1 MQREREKNKYHQ
13 VPIEIPLDNSLL
25 KPATI
30 PACLGRGWTTNCF
43 CLPLLF
49 FYLSRSIVGLS
60 ETSHPLS
67 SYTKM
72 HQARRQKG
80 DLIQV
85 AQDSPFRPRHT
96 LSLKIKRRLSFLS
109 PCHSSHYRFSF
120 TSREEER
127 LSIFKKGLA
136 SEIMTQ
142 I

>member
-85 AQDSPFRPRHT
+85 AQDSPFRPHHT
-96 LSLKIKRRLSFLS
+96 LSLKIKRRLALVFSPLVTAAITDFLLLQG
-109 PCHSSHYRFSF
+109 R
-120 TSREEER
+120 
-127 LSIFKKGLA
+127 KKGFLF
-136 SEIMTQ
+136 SRRGWLQ
-142 I
+142 KL